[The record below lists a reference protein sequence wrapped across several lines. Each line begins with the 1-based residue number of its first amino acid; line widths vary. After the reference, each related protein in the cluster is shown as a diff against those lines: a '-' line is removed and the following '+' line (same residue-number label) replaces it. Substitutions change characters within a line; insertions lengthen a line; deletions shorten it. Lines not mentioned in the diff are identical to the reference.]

1 MEALT
6 PDELAPTQ
14 TEKKLYS
21 VGQISGAAA
30 FGSPIAGGW
39 LLAKNFRCV
48 GASAKARK
56 ILLVSFCALILVAL
70 ASMYL
75 PTDFPNSVGPA
86 VIGSGFYAWYS
97 YVFASHYR
105 AHIESGGEKES
116 TWKVLGYT
124 IAAIP
129 IAIIVMFAVYALVP
143 ITPMNYIAVGENS
156 VYYEGGATREDA
168 VHLGRFLTEQGVF
181 YYGTVGL
188 EFGVDFPRSEPDQ
201 VTLKA
206 SLEKPT
212 EVSET
217 YLAIQ
222 DLLDN
227 AEQQLYPGKQ
237 VTFSVLN
244 EYGFPSMQITNE

>member
-21 VGQISGAAA
+21 VGQISFAAA
-30 FGSPIAGGW
+30 FASPIAGGW
-39 LLAKNFRCV
+39 LLARNFRCV

-56 ILLVSFCALILVAL
+56 ILLVSFGALILVAL
-70 ASMYL
+70 ASMYV

-86 VIGSGFYAWYS
+86 IIGSGFYAWYS
-97 YVFASHYR
+97 YVFARHYR

-116 TWKVLGYT
+116 TWKAIGYS

-143 ITPMNYIAVGENS
+143 ITPMNYVAVGENS

-181 YYGTVGL
+181 YGAVGW
-188 EFGVDFPRSEPDQ
+188 EFGVDFPRSKPNQ

-206 SLEKPT
+206 PMEKPT
-212 EVSET
+212 EMSET

-227 AEQQLYPGKQ
+227 AEQQLYPGRQ
-237 VTFSVLN
+237 ITFTVLN
-244 EYGFPSMQITNE
+244 EYGIPSMQITNE